1 MGSTDLLVTCAVA
14 FVAVFVLLAFLAL
27 VMRILVILWP
37 ETRAGTDAAVMAA
50 VAATMSTVYPGTRIT
65 KVEEER

>member
-1 MGSTDLLVTCAVA
+1 MGSIDLLVTCGVA

-27 VMRILVILWP
+27 VMRILVILFP
-37 ETRAGTDAAVMAA
+37 DTRPRTDAAVMAA
-50 VAATMSTVYPGTRIT
+50 LAVTMSTVYPGTRIT

>member
-1 MGSTDLLVTCAVA
+1 MGTTDLLVTCAVA

-27 VMRILVILWP
+27 VMRILVILFP
-37 ETRAGTDAAVMAA
+37 ETPAGTDAAVMAA
-50 VAATMSTVYPGTRIT
+50 VAATMSTVYPGARIT

>member
-1 MGSTDLLVTCAVA
+1 MGTDLLVTCAVA
-14 FVAVFVLLAFLAL
+14 FVAVFILLAFLAF
-27 VMRILVILWP
+27 VMRILVIIFP
-37 ETRAGTDAAVMAA
+37 ETRPGTDAAVMAA